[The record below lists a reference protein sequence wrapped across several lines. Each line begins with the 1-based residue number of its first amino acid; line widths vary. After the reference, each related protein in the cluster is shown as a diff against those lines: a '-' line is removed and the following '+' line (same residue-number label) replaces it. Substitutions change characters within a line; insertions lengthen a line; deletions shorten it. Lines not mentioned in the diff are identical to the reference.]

1 MNSDSLVRLVATVVV
16 IVFAV
21 GIWVT
26 GGKPTLEWLHF
37 FSAAVLI
44 STAVL
49 WLWETILWK
58 LPMAQ
63 RLRPVPRDVSG
74 TWKGTLETFWK
85 DPATGVTPAPK
96 PAYLVVRQTASTVS
110 VVLLTD
116 ESRSVSSLAAVS
128 NQSDLGSLDYLYLN
142 RPDSRFEDRSRIHH
156 GSTTLDITG
165 RPATRLRG
173 HYWTDRDSKG
183 QLDFAERT
191 KRAADDFNQA
201 SIFFNVPTASRSRQP
216 RPPKP
221 R

>member
-1 MNSDSLVRLVATVVV
+1 VNSGSLVRLVATVVV

-21 GIWVT
+21 GIWGT

-44 STAVL
+44 STGL
-49 WLWETILWK
+49 MWLWETILWK

-63 RLRPVPRDVSG
+63 RYRAVPRDVGG
-74 TWKGTLETFWK
+74 TWKGTLESFWK
-85 DPATGVTPAPK
+85 DPATGAMAAPK

-128 NQSDLGSLDYLYLN
+128 NHSDLGSLDYLYLN
-142 RPDSRFEDRSRIHH
+142 RPDSRLEDRSRIHH

-173 HYWTDRDSKG
+173 HYWTDRESKG
-183 QLDFAERT
+183 ELDFAQRT
-191 KRAADDFNQA
+191 KRAADDFTQA
-201 SIFFNVPTASRSRQP
+201 STFFDVPTASRSRQP
-216 RPPKP
+216 RRSKP